1 MLGCR
6 RPDESA
12 TPRLSAGRALAD
24 GVLRPFFR
32 TMGMVDSSR
41 GVPPKGGL
49 NELQMDTQQGLS
61 SPPAPPPRGKLLD
74 LRGRVPHQ
82 EVGGITVD
90 RTCPRH
96 RR

>member
-61 SPPAPPPRGKLLD
+61 SPPAPPRKRPSRCLLSHFQHDILRFRG
-74 LRGRVPHQ
+74 P
-82 EVGGITVD
+82 
-90 RTCPRH
+90 
-96 RR
+96 